1 MLKTNVST
9 VFRLGTATTE
19 MQDENE
25 NNMHSENSY
34 MHAMVSLARQC
45 FLIINTYGKE
55 FSVDQILIFGTHVL
69 GMCSLATNKTVF
81 YYI

>member
-1 MLKTNVST
+1 MSPLCS
-9 VFRLGTATTE
+9 LGTATTE
-19 MQDENE
+19 RQDENE

-45 FLIINTYGKE
+45 FLINTYGKE
-55 FSVDQILIFGTHVL
+55 FSVDQILIFDTHVL